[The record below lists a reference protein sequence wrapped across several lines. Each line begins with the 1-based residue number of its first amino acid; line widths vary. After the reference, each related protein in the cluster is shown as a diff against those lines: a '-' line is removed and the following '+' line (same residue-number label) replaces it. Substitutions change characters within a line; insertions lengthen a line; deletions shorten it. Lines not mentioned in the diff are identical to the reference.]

1 MRFKRR
7 SSLSGRNNK
16 YITIRLPQELVEKYS
31 LEFPCF
37 VDIEDCE
44 QENGILIKKSIN

>member
-1 MRFKRR
+1 MRYKRR

-16 YITIRLPQELVEKYS
+16 YITIRLPQDLTEKYS
-31 LEFPCF
+31 LEYPCF

-44 QENGILIKKSIN
+44 EHNGILIKKSIN